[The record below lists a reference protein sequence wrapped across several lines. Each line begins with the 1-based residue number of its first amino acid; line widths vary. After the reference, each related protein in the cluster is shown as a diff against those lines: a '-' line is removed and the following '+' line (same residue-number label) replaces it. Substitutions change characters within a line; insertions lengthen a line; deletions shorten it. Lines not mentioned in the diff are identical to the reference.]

1 MINSFFMRKKNLYI
15 GLKYRPNLDN
25 APRVL
30 FKIYSN
36 LSDIINVFD
45 NNGIPVYKDPILLS
59 ILEQLPVGKEIPEEL
74 YLIIAKIYR
83 VLYKNGYI
91 QKKNG

>member
-1 MINSFFMRKKNLYI
+1 MRKKNLYI
-15 GLKYRPNLDN
+15 GLKYRPDLDI

-36 LSDIINVFD
+36 QSDIINVLED
-45 NNGIPVYKDPILLS
+45 YGIPVYRDTVLLS
-59 ILEQLPVGKEIPEEL
+59 ILEQLPVGQEIPEEL
-74 YLIIAKIYR
+74 YIIIAKIYR

-91 QKKNG
+91 QKKND